1 MGVPEDLDQSW
12 MEINNE
18 VFYDEVVNRQ
28 ALNNEVF
35 YDEVNRQAS
44 FYSSIPSVKKTVQM
58 FDKCVE
64 N

>member
-1 MGVPEDLDQSW
+1 MVGETSMDVPEDLDQSW
-12 MEINNE
+12 MEI
-18 VFYDEVVNRQ
+18 
-28 ALNNEVF
+28 NNEVF